1 MNTGINLVKQVHSNL
16 DKTITKG
23 EACFDATTGNG
34 YDTLKLAHLVGSTG
48 EVFAIDIQSK
58 AIESTKELLC
68 ENQLEESVHLFEGCH
83 SKFDDFLPSAFRGK
97 LATVVFN
104 LGYLPGG
111 EKSIKTQISTTLT
124 AVIKA
129 YEWLRLGGF
138 MSVLAYRGHNGGH
151 EEANSIEKL
160 IESKGWKCKKT
171 EGRQNSSISPILY
184 WIKKT

>member
-34 YDTLKLAHLVGSTG
+34 YDTLKLAQLVGSTG

-58 AIESTKELLC
+58 AIENTKELLS
-68 ENQLEESVHLFEGCH
+68 ENQLEETVHLFEGCH
-83 SKFDDFLPSAFRGK
+83 SKFDDFLPSAFREK

-111 EKSIKTQISTTLT
+111 EKTIKHKHRRPNSG
-124 AVIKA
+124 
-129 YEWLRLGGF
+129 RNMNGF
-138 MSVLAYRGHNGGH
+138 VLVDFFRIGLSWPNLH
-151 EEANSIEKL
+151 EEAIRLKKL